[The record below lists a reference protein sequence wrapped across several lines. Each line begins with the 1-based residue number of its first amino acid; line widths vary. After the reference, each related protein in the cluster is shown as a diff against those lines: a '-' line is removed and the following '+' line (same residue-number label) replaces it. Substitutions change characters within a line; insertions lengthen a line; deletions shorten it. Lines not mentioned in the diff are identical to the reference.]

1 MENLREAPR
10 DAVSASDSNITS
22 RVQAWQTSALGQ
34 FAGSYHRNY
43 ALLPF
48 DSVFILL

>member
-1 MENLREAPR
+1 MEKLREAPR
-10 DAVSASDSNITS
+10 DAVSVDSNITG

-43 ALLPF
+43 APVTF
-48 DSVFILL
+48 